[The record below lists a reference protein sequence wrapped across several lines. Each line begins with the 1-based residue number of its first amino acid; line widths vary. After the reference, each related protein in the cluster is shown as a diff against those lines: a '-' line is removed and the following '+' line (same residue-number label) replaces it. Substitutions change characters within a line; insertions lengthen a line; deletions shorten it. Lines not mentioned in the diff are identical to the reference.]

1 MATKPTTLKP
11 TASKT
16 AKPAAGKPGARAAAK
31 PGTAR
36 KFAKPAAGGAADTSK
51 VDLSLRLK
59 GLVEGVTETT
69 GMNKKDVKT
78 VIEAALLQIGAVL
91 ARGESI
97 NLPGL
102 GRIRVARK
110 GTTENAA
117 MTLKLRQGDGGK
129 GKGKSAEA
137 DDKEPLAED
146 SDQG

>member
-1 MATKPTTLKP
+1 MATKPIVNKTTK
-11 TASKT
+11 S
-16 AKPAAGKPGARAAAK
+16 AAAKPGARAAAK
-31 PGTAR
+31 PAAR
-36 KFAKPAAGGAADTSK
+36 KLAKPAADAAGDNAK

-59 GLVEGVTETT
+59 ALVEGVTETS
-69 GMNKKDVKT
+69 GLNKKDVKT